1 MSELKKENVTVL
13 LTAGRLPLEIMG
25 AAYKLAEKHFLQVY
39 FSNMQNLRFN
49 DVPENIVEEI
59 KDTLTPLGA
68 RYKAPGKF
76 PVPRVCEGKDRC
88 NLGIID
94 TEDLSN
100 KILDKFGGREKT
112 KGKFKITLAGCTV
125 CCSNPKTVDIGIVAT
140 RAGYEVY
147 AGGKGG
153 QLPKIGKRI
162 QKNVSEDTVLNVI
175 EVLVDFHDRKTKKK
189 QRIYKLLADPEFP
202 YDEI

>member
-1 MSELKKENVTVL
+1 MGELKKENVTVL
-13 LTAGRLPLEIMG
+13 LTAGRVPLEIMG
-25 AAYKLAEKHFLQVY
+25 AAYKLAEKHSLQVY

-76 PVPRVCEGKDRC
+76 PVPRVCEGKNHC
-88 NLGIID
+88 NLAIID

-100 KILDKFGGREKT
+100 KILDKFGDREKT
-112 KGKFKITLAGCTV
+112 KGKFKISLAGCAV
-125 CCSNPKTVDIGIVAT
+125 CCSNPKIVDIGIVAT
-140 RAGYEVY
+140 ETGYEVY

-162 QKNVSEDTVLNVI
+162 QKNVSEETVLDVI

-189 QRIYKLLADPEFP
+189 QRIYQLLDNPDFP
-202 YDEI
+202 YDEV